1 VHKTGHVSRYPLK
14 SENGATFTILIA
26 DRNPNVREFLRREMM
41 AEGYRVR
48 LAKNGREVLRWI
60 YHYEP
65 LDLVILDLDLPDASD
80 APLLEKLNDRIPT
93 LPVVVHTFS
102 TDYVAS
108 NGNSL
113 PVVFVEKE
121 GNSIENLKKVVA
133 DMLLKTHPYRTQDRA
148 MDEAGSVH
156 P

>member
-1 VHKTGHVSRYPLK
+1 LK
-14 SENGATFTILIA
+14 SRQQQTATILIA
-26 DRNPNVREFLRREMM
+26 DRNPNVREFLRREMT
-41 AEGYRVR
+41 AAGYRVR

-65 LDLVILDLDLPDASD
+65 LDLVILDLDLPDAND
-80 APLLEKLNDRIPT
+80 APLLEKLNDRIPS

-102 TDYVAS
+102 ADYDAS
-108 NGNSL
+108 IGSSL

-121 GNSIENLKKVVA
+121 GNSIENLKTVVA
-133 DMLLKTHPYRTQDRA
+133 DMLVKSHFYRSQDGA